1 MEKLMAKHHKNVP
14 NNKAQYRLNIILK
27 EKHKTGR
34 IKNLG
39 FLNNFYWIFQISSGK
54 KSQNQYINI
63 IYIYNFITVY
73 NRIEK
78 KLKIA

>member
-1 MEKLMAKHHKNVP
+1 MAKHHKNVP

-39 FLNNFYWIFQISSGK
+39 FLNNFY
-54 KSQNQYINI
+54 
-63 IYIYNFITVY
+63 
-73 NRIEK
+73 
-78 KLKIA
+78 